1 MKKIVA
7 FFSSLLAV
15 FTLSTSS
22 AVAQITNPAIPTEL
36 GGNAA
41 AAQSG
46 TTFTSYFIT
55 LWRGVIFVG
64 GIMVLVYFL
73 WGGIEWITAG
83 GDQAKVGKARDK
95 MTQAVVGLIILV
107 ASFSIIGLI
116 SQVFFP
122 GMNLLQLTIPTP
134 EGAAN

>member
-7 FFSSLLAV
+7 LFTSLLAT
-15 FTLSTSS
+15 FTLSASS

-73 WGGIEWITAG
+73 WGGVEWITAG

-116 SQVFFP
+116 SQIFFP
-122 GMNLLQLTIPTP
+122 GMNLLQLTIPTSG
-134 EGAAN
+134 GATN